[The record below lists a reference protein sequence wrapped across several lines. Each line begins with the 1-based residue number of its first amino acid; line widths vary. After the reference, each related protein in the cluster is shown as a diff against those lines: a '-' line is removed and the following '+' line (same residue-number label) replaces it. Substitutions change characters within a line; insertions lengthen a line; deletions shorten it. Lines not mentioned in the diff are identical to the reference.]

1 MRRRIDPALVAELA
15 AELTGTVLDRTPAL
29 IVRARSTHDVVTAL
43 TFAHRAGLEVSA
55 RSANRAT
62 RTGGV
67 TIDLAEMRT
76 IGIDPIGATALAEAG
91 VVWGEL
97 DAAAGRH
104 GLAVTGGVLSTMGIA
119 GSTLGGGP
127 GWLMAK
133 HGLAADN
140 LMSALLVTAEGDVL
154 CADASSHPDLF
165 WALRGGGGNFGIVT
179 SLTYRLH
186 PIDVVVGGVIAH
198 PVDAA
203 SQLLRFY
210 REAIAD
216 ASDDLTVLAALM
228 HAPDGSGRKL
238 AAFVV
243 FHAGDAVTADRE
255 LAPFKAWGSPLL
267 VDVASIPYPVM
278 NKILDASFP
287 PDALGQCRSR
297 LRRGLTD
304 ELIETAVQ
312 RFRLAPSQMSAILL
326 EHRHGAVT
334 RVAPTAT
341 AVPERQ
347 EGWNLLI
354 PTVPGP
360 ANVAWARETFAA
372 LRPNLD
378 SGRYGLNYARLQDV
392 KRRYD
397 PENVFR
403 VGHNIAP

>member
-1 MRRRIDPALVAELA
+1 
-15 AELTGTVLDRTPAL
+15 
-29 IVRARSTHDVVTAL
+29 
-43 TFAHRAGLEVSA
+43 
-55 RSANRAT
+55 
-62 RTGGV
+62 
-67 TIDLAEMRT
+67 
-76 IGIDPIGATALAEAG
+76 
-91 VVWGEL
+91 
-97 DAAAGRH
+97 
-104 GLAVTGGVLSTMGIA
+104 MGIA

-186 PIDVVVGGVIAH
+186 PIEMVVGGVIAH